1 MTYLEHTVCMN
12 SIALRMAKLHR
23 VFGHSECIR
32 VKKIKQHV
40 LLVSK
45 RKVLNC
51 TLVCCSRFIKLKN
64 RTCLVFSVF
73 ITFNQACAR
82 KMCDVWFI
90 LKIFQYRDF
99 LNDLINI
106 IVFGFTL
113 Q

>member
-12 SIALRMAKLHR
+12 SIALRTAKTPQS
-23 VFGHSECIR
+23 FGHSECIS
-32 VKKIKQHV
+32 VKEIKQHV

-82 KMCDVWFI
+82 KMKNVM
-90 LKIFQYRDF
+90 Y
-99 LNDLINI
+99 
-106 IVFGFTL
+106 GSY
-113 Q
+113 